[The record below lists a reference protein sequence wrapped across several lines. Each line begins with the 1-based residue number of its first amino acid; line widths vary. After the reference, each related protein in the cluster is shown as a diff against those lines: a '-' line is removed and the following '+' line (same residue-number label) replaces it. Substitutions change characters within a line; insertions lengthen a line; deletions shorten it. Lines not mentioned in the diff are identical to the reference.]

1 MTYEKPKPGT
11 RVTWD
16 LAPGD
21 KTRVGVGTVEPDP
34 PGNPP
39 SAQPERW
46 CFVRPDA
53 KTGETGSRWV
63 MDAQPFSPE
72 SLILEMPA
80 EQALAWVIGEPI
92 VPRQFH
98 WHGLAEGAA
107 FRATTENDNPERP
120 TWAKVSLAAYTF
132 LIRYS
137 GELTGNTFEQSAMAL
152 KVSMIARGFVDPAWS
167 VEGVIDWFRRA
178 TLMTIEQAEQ
188 RASELKAELDAPTWS
203 KGQVP
208 PPLTMNKMAML
219 RKLRN
224 KIYVLTC
231 LAECKDVTLPDDI
244 KAWIKLQ
251 PRLP

>member
-1 MTYEKPKPGT
+1 
-11 RVTWD
+11 VTWD
-16 LAPGD
+16 LVPDD

-46 CFVRPDA
+46 CFVRPDE

-63 MDAQPFSPE
+63 MDARPFSPE
-72 SLILEMPA
+72 ALILEMPA

-107 FRATTENDNPERP
+107 FRATTEDGPDRA
-120 TWAKVSLAAYTF
+120 TWAKVALAAYTF

-137 GELTGNTFEQSAMAL
+137 GELTGNTFEQSAMMV
-152 KVSMIARGFVDPAWS
+152 KTNMIAYGIADPAWT

-178 TLMTIEQAEQ
+178 ALMTIEQAEQ
-188 RASELKAELDAPTWS
+188 RIAELDAEIKAAPKDARSRSPSIHQKLFT
-203 KGQVP
+203 
-208 PPLTMNKMAML
+208 L

-224 KIYVLTC
+224 KIYTLIC
-231 LAECKDVTLPDDI
+231 LSKCKGVTLPADI
-244 KAWIKLQ
+244 QAWIELQ